1 MHERAGSLGGI
12 RTVTRCL
19 RFLALAALIPVPSGA
34 SQGSGAMWQA
44 TPAANDA
51 PVLADGVEFFV
62 DPNSNARKQSN
73 EWRSSR
79 PDDAAAMERIAG
91 QPQADWFGG
100 WTPDIR
106 ARIDARVTEITETGA
121 LPILVAYNIPY
132 RDCGQYSAGG
142 ENDPESYRVWVR
154 AFAEGIG
161 DRPALV
167 ILEPDGL
174 TLTDCLDEA
183 QTAERFELLRFAVD
197 TFEANPNVDVYID
210 AGHSNWLP
218 PEEAAR
224 RLQLAGIDR
233 AAGFSLNVSNFQRTD
248 DLIAYGKAVSD
259 AIGAEDGTHF
269 VIDTS
274 RNGNGPWESDA
285 PEAWC
290 NPPGRALGEAPTVD
304 TADPLVDAYLWIKR
318 PGESDGSCR
327 GAPEAGAWYPEYAL
341 GLALNVEDPD
351 AIPAASPVASPV
363 PGNATPASQG

>member
-19 RFLALAALIPVPSGA
+19 KLLTLVALIAVPFLESGA
-34 SQGSGAMWQA
+34 FGAMRQA
-44 TPAANDA
+44 TPAVNDT
-51 PVLADGVEFFV
+51 PVLDDGVTFFV
-62 DPNSNARKQSN
+62 DPTSNARTQAD

-79 PDDAAAMERIAG
+79 PDDAAAMERIAE

-106 ARIDARVTEITETGA
+106 TGIDARVTEITETGA
-121 LPILVAYNIPY
+121 LPVLVAYDLPY

-142 ENDPESYRVWVR
+142 QNDPESYRSWVR
-154 AFAEGIG
+154 EFAEGIG
-161 DRPALV
+161 DRPAVV
-167 ILEPDGL
+167 IPEPDGL

-183 QTAERFELLRFAVD
+183 QTAERFGLLGFAVD

-224 RLQLAGIDR
+224 RLQLAGIER

-274 RNGNGPWESDA
+274 RNGNGPWESDD

-290 NPPGRALGEAPTVD
+290 NPPGRALGEAPTVE

-327 GAPEAGAWYPEYAL
+327 GAPEAGEWYPEYAL
-341 GLALNVEDPD
+341 GLALNVDDPD
-351 AIPAASPVASPV
+351 ASPAPAPDT
-363 PGNATPASQG
+363 GNATPVAGG